1 MGAKLGRVIIS
12 SLAEETYHATLELEL
27 DGRTIEVDA
36 RPSDSL
42 ALAVRT
48 GVKIFASEAVLDKA
62 GVQPEM
68 NVDEKLEVF
77 REFVNSL
84 DVDTDEGRREGPP
97 TAE

>member
-1 MGAKLGRVIIS
+1 
-12 SLAEETYHATLELEL
+12 
-27 DGRTIEVDA
+27 
-36 RPSDSL
+36 
-42 ALAVRT
+42 
-48 GVKIFASEAVLDKA
+48 
-62 GVQPEM
+62 M